1 MSDSKAQL
9 FREKVKLE
17 RSTSK
22 VNSLTLTKLKYDS
35 YIQKVKNLKTAN
47 KKESNDLRFL
57 RRYDII
63 EINGIT
69 KLIHPVTDQE
79 SIRYYVF
86 DEELF
91 GVLNE
96 AHISTGHGGRDRM
109 IEQLKGKFQNVTTKD
124 ILLFLSLCEPCVQK
138 LKHKKKGLVVKP
150 LLFKEMNSRCQ
161 VDLIDF
167 QSQPDEDFK
176 FIMVYQDHLT
186 KFVVLRPLKSKTA
199 DEVCDNII
207 DIFTLLGAPCI
218 LQSDNGREFV
228 NKIIDSLVNTWPN
241 LKMVHGKPRHSQ
253 SQGSVERANQD
264 IENMITTWMQDHKT
278 SKWSEGLKFIQ
289 LMKNSA
295 LHSGIKRSPYE
306 AMFGCP
312 PRHGLSTSK
321 LPTEVLANLETEE
334 DLQCAIDQIQEQQ
347 QQQENEIESNGNGNP
362 DENETNQNLS
372 SGENWLVD
380 DGDYLLTDLDKSTE
394 AIKKQ
399 RNEAFHCLEEQ
410 AKRMK
415 KTSDQIHP
423 PVEKGTSVR
432 IPVPDVDRGRGD
444 ARSILGVVLE
454 VVDDGFYRIGTRNG
468 ILKQLFSR

>member
-1 MSDSKAQL
+1 MAEL
-9 FREKVKLE
+9 FREKIQLE
-17 RSTSK
+17 RLTSK
-22 VNSLTLTKLKYDS
+22 VNSLTLTKAKYDV
-35 YIQKVKNLKTAN
+35 YIQKVKNLKATI

-63 EINGIT
+63 EVNGIT

-109 IEQLKGKFQNVTTKD
+109 IQQLKGKFQNVTTKD

-167 QSQPDEDFK
+167 QSQPDDDFK

-199 DEVCDNII
+199 DEVCANII

-228 NKIIDSLVNTWPN
+228 NKIIDSLVNTWPKF
-241 LKMVHGKPRHSQ
+241 KMVHGKPRHSQ

-295 LHSGIKRSPYE
+295 LHSGIKRTPYE
-306 AMFGCP
+306 AMFGCH
-312 PRHGLSTSK
+312 PRHGLSASK
-321 LPTEVLANLETEE
+321 LPSEVLENLETEE
-334 DLQCAIDQIQEQQ
+334 DLQCAIEQIQE
-347 QQQENEIESNGNGNP
+347 QQENEIESNGNRNP
-362 DENETNQNLS
+362 DENEINQNFS
-372 SGENWLVD
+372 SDETFVD
-380 DGDYLLTDLDKSTE
+380 GDDYLLTDLDKSTE

-415 KTSDQIHP
+415 KNSDQIHP

-432 IPVPDVDRGRGD
+432 IPIPDLDRGRGD